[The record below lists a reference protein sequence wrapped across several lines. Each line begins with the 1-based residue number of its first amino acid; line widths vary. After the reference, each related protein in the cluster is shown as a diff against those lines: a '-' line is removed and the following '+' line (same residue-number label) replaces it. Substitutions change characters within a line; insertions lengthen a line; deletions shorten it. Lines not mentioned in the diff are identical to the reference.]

1 MLLFCVML
9 FNNTTLTWVILGR
22 LMLLI
27 SLCAT
32 KINTK
37 SGKYKS
43 NIDVHLQPSI
53 CIHLCYIRCLY
64 VAISLHICLDA
75 WPFSPQK
82 HWAHGEEI
90 ILKSIYSVQYL
101 GYIQYHDSHKKNGN
115 KNKGIWL
122 SDKTINLS
130 QKTSKFLQVLFQ
142 CILNLEI
149 LRYLIECVAC
159 KTVYISNCIEDA
171 DYFQEKRLH

>member
-1 MLLFCVML
+1 MIIDWINGKQETEIKQDMLLFCVML

-82 HWAHGEEI
+82 HCAHREEI

-101 GYIQYHDSHKKNGN
+101 GYIQYHDSHKKNSN

-122 SDKTINLS
+122 TVR
-130 QKTSKFLQVLFQ
+130 TSSKIKITNITAN
-142 CILNLEI
+142 ILH
-149 LRYLIECVAC
+149 V
-159 KTVYISNCIEDA
+159 
-171 DYFQEKRLH
+171 